1 MMFSKIESGSRNET
15 KYQHSTMSEQSSCPK
30 DDALRMSQARRERER
45 ERERENLY
53 KTTTTQNLS
62 N

>member
-1 MMFSKIESGSRNET
+1 MMFSKIESGRRSET

-45 ERERENLY
+45 ERERERGRTY
-53 KTTTTQNLS
+53 TKQQQHKT
-62 N
+62 

>member
-1 MMFSKIESGSRNET
+1 MMFSKIESGSRSET

-45 ERERENLY
+45 ERENLY